1 MYYNGCCVAP
11 RGGNREQR
19 LQKAWKAQRG
29 RHEACL
35 LIHESVNKGV
45 MSKEVEIFFRDPEA

>member
-11 RGGNREQR
+11 GGYREQR
-19 LQKAWKAQRG
+19 LQKTWKAQRG

-35 LIHESVNKGV
+35 LIVHESVNKGV
-45 MSKEVEIFFRDPEA
+45 MSKEVEIFFP